1 MSASP
6 ARDRGFDVL
15 AAVPALRALA
25 ARRWFPQGVAV
36 LLVVP
41 LLGLIAAGFVGTP
54 VGNRNGLVVFV
65 WILWW
70 CLLIMLLV
78 PFASRAWCGACPI
91 PVFGDWLQR
100 RTVFAVRAGS
110 SAGERTP
117 GTWIGRNRYAGPARR
132 WPRALSNLW
141 LQNAGF
147 LLLAT
152 VSAVLL
158 TSALATSIAL
168 LAMVLGATAVSAV
181 FRQRSFCR
189 FACPVGGFLSLY
201 SKAAPLALRSRDIA
215 VCGACRTKSCV
226 TGNELGWGCPW
237 LEQPSRLE
245 RNNAC
250 GLCLECL
257 KTCPHE
263 NVSLFLRRPFSER
276 ELVGLDEAWKAY
288 LMVTLAVVYS
298 FVYLGPWGW
307 LKDAA
312 NVVES
317 GEPVLFLGYAAAVCA
332 LAAGVV
338 PGAFL
343 AAARLGRRLSARTIG
358 TRELALAGGSALVP
372 FGLLAWIAFSVPL
385 LLANGSYVVAAAS
398 DPLGFGWDLFGTA
411 GLPWLPVASE
421 WTPWLQAGLVLAGQA
436 AGLRSGW
443 LETRALAVTDRRAV
457 LAFAPTSVLVTGVA
471 LTLLW
476 VYTG

>member
-1 MSASP
+1 L
-6 ARDRGFDVL
+6 DVL

-25 ARRWFPQGVAV
+25 LRRWFPQGLVL

-41 LLGLIAAGFVGTP
+41 LLGLITAGFIGTP

-70 CLLIMLLV
+70 CLLMMLLV

-91 PVFGDWLQR
+91 PAFGDWLQR
-100 RTVFAVRAGS
+100 RTLLGVRAGS
-110 SAGERTP
+110 GTGERRRHEIL
-117 GTWIGRNRYAGPARR
+117 IGRSRYFGLARR

-141 LQNAGF
+141 LQNVGF

-158 TSALATSIAL
+158 TSALATAIAL
-168 LAMVLGATAVSAV
+168 LAMVIAATATAAV

-189 FACPVGGFLSLY
+189 FLCPVGGFLSLY
-201 SKAAPLALRSRDIA
+201 AKAAPLALRSKEA
-215 VCGACRTKSCV
+215 SVCIACRTKSCV

-237 LEQPSRLE
+237 LEYPGRLE

-250 GLCLECL
+250 GMCLECL

-263 NVSLFLRRPFSER
+263 NLSLFLRRPFSER

-288 LMVTLAVVYS
+288 LMVALAVVYS

-317 GEPVLFLGYAAAVCA
+317 GDPARFVAYAVAVCA
-332 LAAGVV
+332 ISAGLV

-343 AAARLGRRLSARTIG
+343 GAAWLGRRLCMSAIG
-358 TRELALAGGSALVP
+358 VRELALAGAAALVP

-385 LLANGSYVVAAAS
+385 VLANGSYVVAAAS
-398 DPLGFGWDLFGTA
+398 DPLGAGWNLLGTA
-411 GLPWLPVASE
+411 GLPWIPVASQ
-421 WTPWLQAGLVLAGQA
+421 WSPWLQVGLVLAGQA
-436 AGLRSGW
+436 TGLHAGW
-443 LETRALAVTDRRAV
+443 LETRALARSDRRAV
-457 LAFAPTSVLVTGVA
+457 LAFAPTAVLVTAVA
-471 LTLLW
+471 LTLVW
-476 VYTG
+476 VYAG